1 MWHTAC
7 PRVLPP
13 ATGTAASCPECPR
26 PSLNP
31 GTAPPL
37 NPPRALRAVRPRGCR
52 APFLPLSSSRL
63 FHFWRQTSPASSV
76 PRAGPAAPW
85 EGWRSH
91 RSARRYP
98 SSRGVCREGTLGILC
113 PNPGVPTVIR
123 GSSCNPTAPPGT
135 LSTQSFRFSPGNLNF
150 PAQRR
155 GKAPDPKQAGFYH
168 LRDKILISG
177 GFSLKPIKN
186 GFGEILFPKKVAQ
199 SLLRPAGNPVGN
211 NFQTCQISRS
221 CKNPKELRDE
231 VTRRKSTSSH
241 FLTRKLPQKAWIFG

>member
-1 MWHTAC
+1 MAHGVSPAPPSRHTNSGIL
-7 PRVLPP
+7 PRVPP
-13 ATGTAASCPECPR
+13 SFPKSSNRSSPK
-26 PSLNP
+26 S
-31 GTAPPL
+31 
-37 NPPRALRAVRPRGCR
+37 PRALRAVRPPWMSRS
-52 APFLPLSSSRL
+52 LSLSSSRL

-76 PRAGPAAPW
+76 PKAGPAAPW

-91 RSARRYP
+91 PSAWRYP
-98 SSRGVCREGTLGILC
+98 SSCGVCREGTLDILC

-123 GSSCNPTAPPGT
+123 GSSCNPTAPPRT
-135 LSTQSFRFSPGNLNF
+135 LSTQRFRFCPGNLNF

-186 GFGEILFPKKVAQ
+186 GFREILFPKKVAQ

-221 CKNPKELRDE
+221 CKTPR
-231 VTRRKSTSSH
+231 SSGM
-241 FLTRKLPQKAWIFG
+241 K